1 MHKVEYVLSALAK
14 IEQTVERVIANS
26 EQITSYNYY
35 YLSPAGMERLESTCM
50 LLIAIGESIK
60 GIDKITSK
68 ELLPRYPQ
76 VDWKGAMGI
85 RDIIAH
91 HYFELDAEVV
101 FDVVKNEFP
110 NLLQT
115 IRRMIHDLEAKEAW
129 YSVMQS

>member
-1 MHKVEYVLSALAK
+1 MRKVEYVLSALAK

-115 IRRMIHDLEAKEAW
+115 IRRMIHDLETKEAW
-129 YSVMQS
+129 YSAMQS

>member
-1 MHKVEYVLSALAK
+1 MPKVEYVLAALSK

-35 YLSPAGMERLESTCM
+35 YMSPAGMERLESTCM
-50 LLIAIGESIK
+50 LLIAIGEGIK
-60 GIDKITSK
+60 GIDKVTNK
-68 ELLPRYPQ
+68 ELLPKYPE

-110 NLLQT
+110 NLLNT
-115 IRRMIHDLEAKEAW
+115 IRRIKNDLD
-129 YSVMQS
+129 SL

>member
-1 MHKVEYVLSALAK
+1 MHRVEYVLVALSK

-35 YLSPAGMERLESTCM
+35 YMSPAGMERLESTCM

-60 GIDKITSK
+60 GIDKITNK
-68 ELLPRYPQ
+68 EFLTQYPE

-110 NLLQT
+110 NLLRT
-115 IRRMIHDLEAKEAW
+115 IRRMKNDLESSAN
-129 YSVMQS
+129 S

>member
-1 MHKVEYVLSALAK
+1 MHKVEYVLTALAK
-14 IEQTVERVIANS
+14 IEQTVERVLANS
-26 EQITSYNYY
+26 QQITSYNYY
-35 YLSPAGMERLESTCM
+35 YMSPAGMERLESTCM

-60 GIDKITSK
+60 GIDKITNK
-68 ELLPRYPQ
+68 ELLPQYPQ

-115 IRRMIHDLEAKEAW
+115 IRRMRSDLETPKDA
-129 YSVMQS
+129 

>member
-1 MHKVEYVLSALAK
+1 MHKTEYVLAALAK
-14 IEQTVERVIANS
+14 IKQTVERVISNS
-26 EQITSYNYY
+26 EQITSYKYY
-35 YLSPAGMERLESTCM
+35 YMSPAGMERLESTCM

-115 IRRMIHDLEAKEAW
+115 IRRMIHDLETKEA
-129 YSVMQS
+129 

>member
-1 MHKVEYVLSALAK
+1 MHKVEYIFAALAK
-14 IEQTVERVIANS
+14 IEQTVVRVIVNS

-35 YLSPAGMERLESTCM
+35 YMSPAGMERLESTCM

-60 GIDKITSK
+60 GIDKITNK
-68 ELLPRYPQ
+68 ELLPQYPE

-115 IRRMIHDLEAKEAW
+115 NRRMMNDLRTIENA
-129 YSVMQS
+129 

>member
-1 MHKVEYVLSALAK
+1 M
-14 IEQTVERVIANS
+14 
-26 EQITSYNYY
+26 
-35 YLSPAGMERLESTCM
+35 SPAGMERLESTCM

-60 GIDKITSK
+60 GIDKITNK
-68 ELLPRYPQ
+68 EFLTQYPE

-110 NLLQT
+110 NLLRT
-115 IRRMIHDLEAKEAW
+115 IRRMKNDLESSANN
-129 YSVMQS
+129 QSPTDA

>member
-1 MHKVEYVLSALAK
+1 MHKLEYVLVALSK

-35 YLSPAGMERLESTCM
+35 YMSPAGMERLESTCM

-60 GIDKITSK
+60 GIDKVTNR
-68 ELLPRYPQ
+68 ELLPKYPE

-110 NLLQT
+110 NLLNT
-115 IRRMIHDLEAKEAW
+115 IRRIKNDLE
-129 YSVMQS
+129 SL

>member
-1 MHKVEYVLSALAK
+1 MHKLEYVLVALSK

-35 YLSPAGMERLESTCM
+35 YMSPAGMERLESTCM

-60 GIDKITSK
+60 GIDKVTNK
-68 ELLPRYPQ
+68 ELLPKYPG

-110 NLLQT
+110 NLLNT
-115 IRRMIHDLEAKEAW
+115 IRRIKNDLE
-129 YSVMQS
+129 SL

>member
-115 IRRMIHDLEAKEAW
+115 IRRMIHDLEAKEA
-129 YSVMQS
+129 

>member
-1 MHKVEYVLSALAK
+1 MPKVEYVLSALSK
-14 IEQTVERVIANS
+14 IEQTVVRVIDNS
-26 EQITSYNYY
+26 ESITSYNYY
-35 YLSPAGMERLESTCM
+35 YMSPAGMERLESTCM

-60 GIDKITSK
+60 GIDKITNK
-68 ELLPRYPQ
+68 EFLTQYPE

-110 NLLQT
+110 NLLRT
-115 IRRMIHDLEAKEAW
+115 IRRMKNDLESSAN
-129 YSVMQS
+129 S

>member
-1 MHKVEYVLSALAK
+1 MHKVEYVLTALAK
-14 IEQTVERVIANS
+14 IEQTVERVLANS
-26 EQITSYNYY
+26 LQITSYNYY
-35 YLSPAGMERLESTCM
+35 YMSPAGMERLESTCM

-60 GIDKITSK
+60 GIDKITNK
-68 ELLPRYPQ
+68 ELLPQYPQ

-115 IRRMIHDLEAKEAW
+115 IRRMRSDLETPKDA
-129 YSVMQS
+129 

>member
-1 MHKVEYVLSALAK
+1 MHKVEYVLTALAK
-14 IEQTVERVIANS
+14 IEQTVERVLANS
-26 EQITSYNYY
+26 LQITRITTITCRLRVWSV
-35 YLSPAGMERLESTCM
+35 LRAPACCSLPQARALKV
-50 LLIAIGESIK
+50 LI
-60 GIDKITSK
+60 K
-68 ELLPRYPQ
+68 ELLPQYPQ

-115 IRRMIHDLEAKEAW
+115 IRRMRSDLETPKDA
-129 YSVMQS
+129 

>member
-1 MHKVEYVLSALAK
+1 MHKVEYVLVALSK

-35 YLSPAGMERLESTCM
+35 YMSPVGMERLESTCM
-50 LLIAIGESIK
+50 LLIAIGEGIK
-60 GIDKITSK
+60 GIDKVTNK
-68 ELLPRYPQ
+68 ELLPKYPE

-110 NLLQT
+110 NLLNT
-115 IRRMIHDLEAKEAW
+115 IRRIKNDLE
-129 YSVMQS
+129 SL

>member
-1 MHKVEYVLSALAK
+1 MRKAEYVLSALRK
-14 IEQTVERVIANS
+14 IEQTVSRVIANS
-26 EQITSYNYY
+26 EQITSYDYY

-60 GIDKITSK
+60 GIDKLTNK
-68 ELLPRYPQ
+68 EFLPRYSE

-85 RDIIAH
+85 RDIIVH

-110 NLLQT
+110 NLHTT
-115 IRRMIHDLEAKEAW
+115 ILRMIADVESE
-129 YSVMQS
+129 SV

>member
-1 MHKVEYVLSALAK
+1 MRKAEYVLSALRK
-14 IEQTVERVIANS
+14 IEQTVSRVIANS
-26 EQITSYNYY
+26 EQITSYDYY

-60 GIDKITSK
+60 GIDKLTNK
-68 ELLPRYPQ
+68 EFLPQYSE

-110 NLLQT
+110 NLHTT
-115 IRRMIHDLEAKEAW
+115 ILRMIADVESE
-129 YSVMQS
+129 SM

>member
-1 MHKVEYVLSALAK
+1 MHKVEYVLAALDK
-14 IEQTVERVIANS
+14 IKQTVERVIANS
-26 EQITSYNYY
+26 EHITSYKYY
-35 YLSPAGMERLESTCM
+35 YMSPAGMERLESTCM

-60 GIDKITSK
+60 GIDKITGK
-68 ELLPRYPQ
+68 ELLPKYPK

-115 IRRMIHDLEAKEAW
+115 IHQIINDLETTKNT
-129 YSVMQS
+129 

>member
-1 MHKVEYVLSALAK
+1 MHKVEYVLSALVK

-115 IRRMIHDLEAKEAW
+115 IRRMIHDLETKEA
-129 YSVMQS
+129 